1 MAQLYQEKQAILRPS
16 TEAYRLGCIIT
27 MSMDEE
33 LVSTV
38 IANQIAL
45 DLTKCGAHVK
55 GIHGCAADFN
65 KSKVMHRIVALSI
78 S

>member
-1 MAQLYQEKQAILRPS
+1 
-16 TEAYRLGCIIT
+16 